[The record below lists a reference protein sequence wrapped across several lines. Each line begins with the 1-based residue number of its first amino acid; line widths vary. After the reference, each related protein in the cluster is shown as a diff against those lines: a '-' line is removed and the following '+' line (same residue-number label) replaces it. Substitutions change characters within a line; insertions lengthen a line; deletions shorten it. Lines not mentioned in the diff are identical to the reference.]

1 MQKGFFLFFLFSV
14 LFVLRTSAQSAK
26 SVYAELGGP
35 GIASFNFDARF
46 NKKEDGLGGRI
57 GIGGFSVDHSGIV
70 VFPIGL
76 NYLMSKD
83 QKNYFEL
90 GAGYTPIIGTGNL
103 NGDGTFSSS
112 FGSLW
117 FGYRLQPLKGGFSFR
132 AGMCPVFGNGFFV
145 PYYFGLSF
153 GYKF

>member
-1 MQKGFFLFFLFSV
+1 MKKFCLLVFFLLFFSILK
-14 LFVLRTSAQSAK
+14 TTAQTAK
-26 SVYAELGGP
+26 SFYAELGGP
-35 GIASFNFDARF
+35 GLASVNFDTRF
-46 NKKEDGLGGRI
+46 NKKEDGFGGRI
-57 GIGGFSVDHSGIV
+57 GIGGLSINHSGV
-70 VFPIGL
+70 VLFPVGL

-90 GAGYTPIIGTGNL
+90 GAGYTPIIGTGDL
-103 NGDGTFSSS
+103 NDDDAFSSS

-117 FGYRLQPLKGGFSFR
+117 IGYRLQPLKGGFTFR

-145 PYYFGLSF
+145 PYYFGVSF